1 MSNYEKSKEVILTKL
16 VIIIVCMVVII
27 YTWSKNN
34 MYMKKI
40 YSADPKDQLKGS
52 SKTTYSDILPD
63 PQRSA

>member
-1 MSNYEKSKEVILTKL
+1 
-16 VIIIVCMVVII
+16 MVVII

-40 YSADPKDQLKGS
+40 YSADPKDQMKGS
-52 SKTTYSDILPD
+52 SKTTYYDILPD